1 MSPRCQGISGGVSWQ
16 ALADRAARGG
26 DDARRFLVWRNRPG
40 SASLATPA
48 GRSGRTLTPTRAY
61 RIGEALSAQDRTP
74 GPAGIGPGP
83 AGNREGASDEA
94 LMLCVKAGE
103 LGCLQDLISR
113 HERGLFGF
121 LARFT
126 GDSHLAEDLFQET
139 FLRVVEKREAFDPA
153 RGFRPWLYAIA
164 ANLARDACRRREVRS
179 RDAGSAGGS
188 ASAAP
193 ARPDDELER
202 REEAALVRRSVEELP
217 EDAKA
222 MVLLHFY
229 QGFRYREIAETF
241 GVPVGTVKSRIHWAV
256 ERLAAAWREGSER
269 ALAAARAARRGGSQ

>member
-1 MSPRCQGISGGVSWQ
+1 
-16 ALADRAARGG
+16 
-26 DDARRFLVWRNRPG
+26 
-40 SASLATPA
+40 
-48 GRSGRTLTPTRAY
+48 
-61 RIGEALSAQDRTP
+61 
-74 GPAGIGPGP
+74 
-83 AGNREGASDEA
+83 
-94 LMLCVKAGE
+94 MLCVKAGE
-103 LGCLQDLISR
+103 LGCLQDLMSR

-121 LARFT
+121 LARYT

-179 RDAGSAGGS
+179 RDMSSAGGP
-188 ASAAP
+188 AGAAP

-202 REEAALVRRSVEELP
+202 REETALVRRSVEELP

-229 QGFRYREIAETF
+229 QGFRYREVAETL

-256 ERLAAAWREGSER
+256 ERLAAAWRESSER
-269 ALAAARAARRGGSQ
+269 ALAAARAARKGGPQ